1 MAQSA
6 AKRQKFAHD
15 SVINSQVLDYK
26 YGPGKVPVN
35 TLPQVVPVE
44 ELKFWK
50 EGLAKW
56 SQLLNKEA
64 IRSNREPSFDRDVQ
78 SDRSRIMLPQGLIRL
93 CKKDRKRQRPKT
105 LPNYNPFK
113 DPHIEGE
120 PEKTLFVARID
131 YKTTE
136 ESLKNA
142 FEKYGTIENLHL
154 VRDVNSGQSKGYAFI
169 VYKHSSEQRKAYK
182 EAHRMMLDG
191 RQVLVDKERSRI
203 EMNWKPRRLG
213 GGKKKRHSTL

>member
-1 MAQSA
+1 MCRVIGQELCFL
-6 AKRQKFAHD
+6 RGLYDFA
-15 SVINSQVLDYK
+15 
-26 YGPGKVPVN
+26 
-35 TLPQVVPVE
+35 
-44 ELKFWK
+44 
-50 EGLAKW
+50 
-56 SQLLNKEA
+56 
-64 IRSNREPSFDRDVQ
+64 
-78 SDRSRIMLPQGLIRL
+78 
-93 CKKDRKRQRPKT
+93 KKDRRRQRPKT

-213 GGKKKRHSTL
+213 GGLGQRKKGTQRFKKTPYFGDPKRIKEQDYLNKEREKLRQMKNKRKR